1 MNIHVTIAD
10 IYIKEQKWPI
20 TISGVFFFHS
30 GNQSRKNAEHER
42 KQIKHGTKIYFIS
55 FNSCEDELEI
65 RSHLMAAL

>member
-1 MNIHVTIAD
+1 MANHNFR
-10 IYIKEQKWPI
+10 
-20 TISGVFFFHS
+20 SFFFILVI
-30 GNQSRKNAEHER
+30 NREKNVEHER